1 MNYEEAKLRKQELEE
16 KNNEHSVRL
25 NTFEKNSLGMTPDH
39 IRELPEYQKA
49 KQDFDRSFAELRNF
63 NGQYV
68 KMFKKEIQADRRK
81 RYSR

>member
-1 MNYEEAKLRKQELEE
+1 
-16 KNNEHSVRL
+16 
-25 NTFEKNSLGMTPDH
+25 MTPDH